1 MAGVIAALGVRAQ
14 TDAQLSQYYEVPA
27 FYNPSVLGTTDYV
40 RIRAGARM
48 QWLGIKDAPQSFLGA
63 ADMPMKLGTKRIGLG
78 LLATGESMGLY
89 SSLVVGAQAAYKLK
103 WLGGTWS
110 LGLQL
115 GMYDQKFKGSEVFIP
130 EDDDYHQGTDDGI
143 PTRDIHG
150 VAFDAAAG
158 VSYTHRLF
166 WLGLSCTHLTSPT
179 ITMKAENG
187 ESTEADQNYEFQ
199 ANRTLYFMGGC
210 NIPIKNTLIELMPSL
225 MFKTDFGFYSGEITA
240 RARYNKLFTFGIGYR
255 WRDAVY
261 ATIGAEFK
269 NFFVGYSYDYSL
281 SAIAKASSGS
291 HEVFLGYSLK
301 LDLSDKNKNK
311 HKSIRIM

>member
-1 MAGVIAALGVRAQ
+1 MAAVMAVLGAKAQ

-27 FYNPSVLGTTDYV
+27 FYNPSILGQTDYV

-48 QWLGIKDAPQSFLGA
+48 QWLGIKDAPQSFIGA

-78 LLATGESMGLY
+78 VLASTESMGLY

-110 LGLQL
+110 IGLQL
-115 GMYDQKFKGSEVFIP
+115 GMYDQKFKGSDVFIP
-130 EDDDYHQGTDDGI
+130 DDDDYHQSTDDGI
-143 PTRDIHG
+143 PMRDIHG
-150 VAFDAAAG
+150 IAFDAGAG

-179 ITMKAENG
+179 ITMKAENT
-187 ESTEADQNYEFQ
+187 ESTTADQNYEFQ

-210 NIPIKNTLIELMPSL
+210 NIPLKNTLIELMPSL
-225 MFKTDFGFYSGEITA
+225 MFKTDFGFFSGEVTA